1 MLPQCSHITRKRGV
15 YYYRRRLPG
24 ATKGEV
30 ALSLRTRMFREAQ
43 WLAAKLDQE
52 FRGIMASVSGNK
64 NTADVDRIAREY
76 LRDKLDHDM
85 RPRETS
91 PREAVYAKYAEPGS
105 SFAEDL
111 RWVETELD
119 TAKTELRERLY
130 NHQSPLIDE
139 IMEAQSLRPELRNA
153 LAHAIFRAN
162 VQFWE
167 AVRNRTLGEFS
178 ELYTA
183 QPAQPVQLNGTTT
196 SSIAGPL
203 LSQVLPGFLGFM
215 SKQEEW
221 RGQTLAQNRATYD
234 MFVQCCGDKPVTE
247 YQRKDLAAFY
257 DLLRALP
264 KLYSKSAEWRGLSLA
279 EIAERSKDKDDER
292 LTITTVKRH
301 FSALGRLF
309 AYLKRRGEYLGDNPA
324 YGFEFPDKRRTRAK
338 RSMWGG
344 ELLTKLF
351 ASPVWTGSF
360 SEARRSRPGKLII
373 KDEKYWLPLL
383 GLYHGNRLEEF
394 AQLHRADVRQ
404 EDGIWF
410 LDINDEGDK
419 QVKNEQSKRRVP
431 LHHELQRLGFLS
443 YVEEIAPR
451 PEDRLF
457 PQLKPGGPD
466 HKLGYFFTKWWSTY
480 RKDVGV
486 YEKGLDYHSFRS
498 GVATKLATAG
508 VSLEFRNELLGHEG
522 ASIDEQN
529 YQKGFP
535 LRLLAEAISR
545 VSWPEVRL

>member
-1 MLPQCSHITRKRGV
+1 MSSYG
-15 YYYRRRLPG
+15 RRY
-24 ATKGEV
+24 
-30 ALSLRTRMFREAQ
+30 
-43 WLAAKLDQE
+43 
-52 FRGIMASVSGNK
+52 VS
-64 NTADVDRIAREY
+64 
-76 LRDKLDHDM
+76 
-85 RPRETS
+85 
-91 PREAVYAKYAEPGS
+91 
-105 SFAEDL
+105 
-111 RWVETELD
+111 
-119 TAKTELRERLY
+119 
-130 NHQSPLIDE
+130 
-139 IMEAQSLRPELRNA
+139 
-153 LAHAIFRAN
+153 
-162 VQFWE
+162 
-167 AVRNRTLGEFS
+167 RTLGEFS
-178 ELYTA
+178 EPHTA
-183 QPAQPVQLNGTTT
+183 QHAQPVQPNGTTT
-196 SSIAGPL
+196 SSIVGPL
-203 LSQVLPGFLGFM
+203 LSQVLPGFLDFM
-215 SKQEEW
+215 SKQEGW

-264 KLYSKSAEWRGLSLA
+264 KLYSKSAEWRGLPLA

-351 ASPVWTGSF
+351 ASPVWTGCF

-410 LDINDEGDK
+410 FDINDKGNK

-431 LHHELQRLGFLS
+431 LHPELHRLGFLG
-443 YVEEIAPR
+443 YVERIAPNLD
-451 PEDRLF
+451 DRVF
-457 PQLKPGGPD
+457 PLLQPGGPD
-466 HKLGYFFTKWWSTY
+466 QKLGYFFTKWWSTY

-486 YEKGLDYHSFRS
+486 YEKGLDYHSFRASRCDEARDCRSLS
-498 GVATKLATAG
+498 GVQERAPWARG
-508 VSLEFRNELLGHEG
+508 
-522 ASIDEQN
+522 
-529 YQKGFP
+529 
-535 LRLLAEAISR
+535 R
-545 VSWPEVRL
+545 VDR